1 MKGLEMVDRYTAETL
16 RRQGKTYKEI
26 ALAVGCSEIWCKQ
39 NLKDVPVTKVMTN
52 EQLYQNVKV
61 LMLEIE
67 ERLRDDRT

>member
-1 MKGLEMVDRYTAETL
+1 MIDKQRAINL
-16 RRQGKTYKEI
+16 RMQGMQYSDI
-26 ALAVGCSEIWCKQ
+26 ADTMNISLSWCKQ

-67 ERLRDDRT
+67 ERLRNDRT